1 MQCMGFEGGVAKLL
15 PQNKNC
21 ALESPARQIS
31 LLTLHKLNNLTDKWA
46 CYTITKI

>member
-1 MQCMGFEGGVAKLL
+1 MQCVGFEGGVAKLL

-31 LLTLHKLNNLTDKWA
+31 LLTLHKLKKFNRQVGLL
-46 CYTITKI
+46 YHH